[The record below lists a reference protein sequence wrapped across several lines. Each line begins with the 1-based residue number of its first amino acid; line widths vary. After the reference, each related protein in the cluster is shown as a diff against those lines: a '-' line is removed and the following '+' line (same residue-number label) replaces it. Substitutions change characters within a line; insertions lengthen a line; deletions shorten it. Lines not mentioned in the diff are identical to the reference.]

1 MNGFGLE
8 IKDWRKEKRYGT
20 AMDGFGFDYLNDS
33 IRERSIGNI
42 VDFDGSVSTVTS
54 HE

>member
-1 MNGFGLE
+1 MALDWGQRISGRR
-8 IKDWRKEKRYGT
+8 KDT

-33 IRERSIGNI
+33 ITREIDWNI